1 MADLR
6 KLQAKSSDLANEK
19 LIDDQALLTLVGISL
34 LQKYYGHKKN
44 CWSLVVNKAFYAIK
58 QTLDKTYKRDVSQSD
73 I

>member
-1 MADLR
+1 MTALR
-6 KLQAKSSDLANEK
+6 KLQAKSSDLANAK

-44 CWSLVVNKAFYAIK
+44 CWSLIVSKAFYAVK
-58 QTLDKTYKRDVSQSD
+58 QKLAKTYKRDVNQSD